1 MFFQSYAPAVLLGMI
16 AVIALIWR
24 SVFRPSPPT
33 VVVRRALF
41 VIYAAVLF
49 GFSFLPWPTASEVPL
64 RWAEIFQRAD
74 LVPLIPSID
83 RGIDAAQEFQLGY
96 RASMMN
102 YIYDLFLYF
111 VLLMPLAYFL
121 RRESRSLHS
130 LFVWL
135 MTFFVAV
142 GIELLQ
148 LVLNE
153 LSGVYYQHV
162 STDQV
167 ILQTLGAGFLLL
179 VMSVIRAIYLKRK
192 GYSLIRNP
200 EREFERLRDRAKL
213 GERRGELIT
222 KDTHWH

>member
-33 VVVRRALF
+33 VVLRRALF
-41 VIYAAVLF
+41 CIYAAVLF
-49 GFSFLPWPTASEVPL
+49 GFSFLPWPAPSDIPL

-83 RGIDAAQEFQLGY
+83 HGIDVAQEFQLGY
-96 RASMMN
+96 QAPMIN
-102 YIYDLFLYF
+102 YVSELFLYF
-111 VLLMPLAYFL
+111 VLLMPFAYFL
-121 RRESRSLHS
+121 RREFRSLHS
-130 LFVWL
+130 LLIWL
-135 MTFFVAV
+135 MTFLVAL

-179 VMSVIRAIYLKRK
+179 VMSVVRAVYLKRK

-200 EREFERLRDRAKL
+200 EREFERLRERARL
-213 GERRGELIT
+213 GERRGNLIT

>member
-1 MFFQSYAPAVLLGMI
+1 MFFQSNAPAVLLGMI

-33 VVVRRALF
+33 VVLRRALF
-41 VIYAAVLF
+41 AVYAAVLF
-49 GFSFLPWPTASEVPL
+49 GFSFLPWPARSELPL
-64 RWAEIFQRAD
+64 RWAEIFQQAD
-74 LVPLIPSID
+74 FVPLIPSID
-83 RGIDAAQEFQLGY
+83 RAIDAVTEFQRGFH
-96 RASMMN
+96 APMMN
-102 YIYDLFLYF
+102 YLSDLFLYF

-121 RRESRSLHS
+121 RRELRSLHS
-130 LFVWL
+130 LLIWL
-135 MTFFVAV
+135 MSFLVAL
-142 GIELLQ
+142 GIELMQ

-153 LSGVYYQHV
+153 LSGVYYRHI

-179 VMSVIRAIYLKRK
+179 VMSLIRAFYLKQK

-200 EREFERLRDRAKL
+200 EREFERLRERARL
-213 GERRGELIT
+213 GERRGALIT

>member
-1 MFFQSYAPAVLLGMI
+1 MFFQSNAPAVLLGMI

-33 VVVRRALF
+33 VVLRRALF

-49 GFSFLPWPTASEVPL
+49 GFSFLPWPAGTEVPL

-74 LVPLIPSID
+74 LGPLIPSID
-83 RGIDAAQEFQLGY
+83 RGIEAALEFERGF
-96 RASMMN
+96 RAPMKN
-102 YIYDLFLYF
+102 FVNDLFLYF

-121 RRESRSLHS
+121 RRELRSLNS
-130 LFVWL
+130 LWIWL
-135 MTFFVAV
+135 MSFMSAL
-142 GIELLQ
+142 GIELMQ

-153 LSGVYYQHV
+153 LSGVYYKHV

-167 ILQTLGAGFLLL
+167 ILQTLGAGFILL
-179 VMSVIRAIYLKRK
+179 VMSLVRAAYLKRK

-200 EREFERLRDRAKL
+200 EREFERLRERARL
-213 GERRGELIT
+213 GERRGNLIT